1 MMHNHPSEPSSPAAD
16 PQAQR
21 QLADLCF
28 AVIRPLRHHAS
39 ELAAEFDLSFLQ
51 SRALWRLERPLATG
65 ALAEQLGLDPSN
77 ITGVVDRL
85 EARGLIERQPH
96 PDDRRVKL
104 LALTRAGRA
113 IRADLNERLFTT
125 VTLFEALTPDEQ
137 RELAALLTKVLE
149 HAEATDELTPVAP

>member
-1 MMHNHPSEPSSPAAD
+1 MHNHSSEPLSPAPG
-16 PQAQR
+16 PQVRR

-51 SRALWRLERPLATG
+51 SRALWRLEQPLATG

-96 PDDRRVKL
+96 PEDRRIKL

-125 VTLFEALTPDEQ
+125 VTLFEALTDAEQ
-137 RELAALLTKVLE
+137 EQLAALLTKIVE
-149 HAEATDELTPVAP
+149 HAEATDELAPVAP

>member
-1 MMHNHPSEPSSPAAD
+1 MHNHPSETSPPAPSPKAR
-16 PQAQR
+16 R

-28 AVIRPLRHHAS
+28 AVVRPLRHHAA

-51 SRALWRLERPLATG
+51 SRALWRLEQPLATG

-96 PDDRRVKL
+96 ADDRRIKL

-113 IRADLNERLFTT
+113 IRADLDERIFTT
-125 VTLFEALTPDEQ
+125 VTLFEALSDAEQ
-137 RELAALLTKVLE
+137 RQLAALLTKILE
-149 HAEATDELTPVAP
+149 RAEAADQLAPVAP

>member
-1 MMHNHPSEPSSPAAD
+1 MHNHPSAPASPAPD
-16 PQAQR
+16 PQVRR

-39 ELAAEFDLSFLQ
+39 ELAAEFELSFLQ
-51 SRALWRLERPLATG
+51 SRVLWRLEQPLATG
-65 ALAEQLGLDPSN
+65 AVAEQLGLDPSN

-96 PDDRRVKL
+96 PDDRRIKL

-125 VTLFEALTPDEQ
+125 VTLFEGLSDAEQ
-137 RELAALLTKVLE
+137 QQLAALLTKILD
-149 HAEATDELTPVAP
+149 HAEATDELAPVAP

>member
-1 MMHNHPSEPSSPAAD
+1 MHNHPSDSLPSAPD
-16 PQAQR
+16 PQARR

-51 SRALWRLERPLATG
+51 SRALWRLEQPLATG

-96 PDDRRVKL
+96 PEDRRIKL

-113 IRADLNERLFTT
+113 IRADLDERLFTT
-125 VTLFEALTPDEQ
+125 VTLCEALSESEQ
-137 RELAALLTKVLE
+137 HQLAALLTKILE
-149 HAEATDELTPVAP
+149 HAEATDQLAPVAP